1 MLEALVDMLLA
12 AEVVLAPVWVGAAI
26 VRPPA
31 RLGIRLARTLV
42 GPALAGAALLV
53 LALVVGGETA
63 VGMLRAQ
70 GVLLGFAIVLAGWAA
85 CLERIA
91 GPRATQMATVLAG
104 WLLVGTIFLA
114 GPLVQLVGE
123 KAALARAA
131 VYVNPL
137 VVAEHAVGIDWLHRG
152 LTYRWS
158 PLAESYAIYY
168 ASGLAWWKTC
178 LGYLFVGSALLVF
191 GRAGLGRRRPA
202 DGGRET
208 ADTPTL

>member
-1 MLEALVDMLLA
+1 MLESLLETLLA
-12 AEVVLAPVWVGAAI
+12 IEVVLAPVWVGAVI

-42 GPALAGAALLV
+42 GVALVGAAMLV

-63 VGMLRAQ
+63 AGMLRAQ
-70 GVLLGFAIVLAGWAA
+70 AVVLGFAILLAGWAA
-85 CLERIA
+85 CLERVL
-91 GPRATQMATVLAG
+91 GPRAVQMATVLAG

-114 GPLVQLVGE
+114 GPLVQLTGE

-131 VYVNPL
+131 VYANPL
-137 VVAEHAVGIDWLHRG
+137 VVAEHAVGLDWLHRG

-168 ASGLAWWKTC
+168 AAGLAWWKTM
-178 LGYLFVGSALLVF
+178 LGYLFVGSGLLVF

-202 DGGRET
+202 AGET
-208 ADTPTL
+208 PPARQRG